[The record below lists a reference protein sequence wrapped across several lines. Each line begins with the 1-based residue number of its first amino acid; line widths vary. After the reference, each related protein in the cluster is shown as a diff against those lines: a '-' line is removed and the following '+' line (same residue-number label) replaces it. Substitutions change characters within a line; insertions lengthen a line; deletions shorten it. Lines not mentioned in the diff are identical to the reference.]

1 VSAHSIQALQQAN
14 SIISDI
20 MAEMQMN
27 NNEQPYRE
35 TSNAG
40 NSFGVASYGGRQ
52 THFQNP
58 GGEVLEQCPR

>member
-1 VSAHSIQALQQAN
+1 
-14 SIISDI
+14 